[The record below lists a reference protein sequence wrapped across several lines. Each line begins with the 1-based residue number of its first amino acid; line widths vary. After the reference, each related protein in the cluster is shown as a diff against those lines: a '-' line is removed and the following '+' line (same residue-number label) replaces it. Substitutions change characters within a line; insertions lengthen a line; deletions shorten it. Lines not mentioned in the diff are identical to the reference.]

1 MNRETGVFDS
11 WEIQSK
17 TLAIKHCDK
26 SFFEH
31 KGSGVPH
38 EIKWFFNDNGLKAYE
53 KKVLLLFI
61 ITLNMKE
68 YIVLILIIVLEFFG
82 RLIYIVK

>member
-53 KKVLLLFI
+53 KKSITFI
-61 ITLNMKE
+61 YYTNSPIKKQWIFAHKICYN
-68 YIVLILIIVLEFFG
+68 V
-82 RLIYIVK
+82 IYNT